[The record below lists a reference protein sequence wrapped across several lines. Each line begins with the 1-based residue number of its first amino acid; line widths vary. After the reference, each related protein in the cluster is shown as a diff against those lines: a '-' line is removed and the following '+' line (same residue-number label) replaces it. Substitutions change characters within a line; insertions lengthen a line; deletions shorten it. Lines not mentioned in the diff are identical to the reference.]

1 MKRVVIIGAGL
12 IGCFAARALSEYD
25 IDITVLEQG
34 GDVCTGISKAGTGI
48 VYAGYDN
55 KPGTLKSSMCI
66 SGNRNYE
73 ELCETLDVRYSRCGS
88 LMLSYG
94 PEADERIQRKLEN
107 GRIGGIAG
115 LRLISRDEALDLEPH
130 INPNIST
137 ALYSEVTGTVNP
149 WELCIAAYECAVS
162 NGVEFR
168 FNETVCGL
176 HRDKI
181 NIADSNADSEEQLSS
196 GNHKFIVETDRG
208 SFQAD
213 AIINCAG
220 LNSDLIREH
229 CERPYIRIVPTA
241 ADYLVTDKNLSG
253 YINHIIFHEPETKSK
268 GLTIVPTIDG
278 NLLIGG
284 TERRLNREHESLCSQ
299 EKMSNQTADATAAQ
313 GIDQLKILCE
323 QIVPDMP
330 LDRFIRSYACSR
342 PNPFYVDETGRVL
355 SEKKSI
361 SELKL
366 IEENGL
372 YSFIGV
378 KTPGM
383 TMAPELGRYVTDRI
397 LEQFGKVLKRSD
409 YKPYRQGIVRPQS
422 MPDEKRAAFI
432 STHPEYGRIIC
443 RCEGISEGEIRE
455 AIRRGANTVE
465 AVKRRTSSG
474 MGRCQGSYCR
484 QQIIQLLEE
493 HTL

>member
-1 MKRVVIIGAGL
+1 MKKVVIIGAGL

-25 IDITVLEQG
+25 IDITVLERS

-55 KPGTLKSSMCI
+55 QPDTLKSSMCI
-66 SGNRNYE
+66 SGNRNFD
-73 ELCETLDVRYSRCGS
+73 ELCRTLDVRYNRCGS

-107 GRIGGIAG
+107 GRIGGIVG
-115 LRLISRDEALDLEPH
+115 LRLISRDEALELEPH

-149 WELCIAAYECAVS
+149 WELCIAAYESAVS
-162 NGVEFR
+162 NGAEFR

-176 HRDKI
+176 HRDA
-181 NIADSNADSEEQLSS
+181 NVAGSNADSVKYPPS
-196 GNHKFIVETDRG
+196 GSRTFIVETDQG
-208 SFQAD
+208 SYRAD
-213 AIINCAG
+213 AVINCAG
-220 LNSDLIREH
+220 LNADSIREL
-229 CERPYIRIVPTA
+229 CERPCIRIVPTA

-268 GLTIVPTIDG
+268 GLTIVPTVDG

-284 TERRLNREHESLCSQ
+284 TERERGNDAGFSATSL
-299 EKMSNQTADATAAQ
+299 Q
-313 GIDQLKILCE
+313 GIDALKKLCGQIL
-323 QIVPDMP
+323 PDMP

-342 PNPFYVDETGRVL
+342 SNPFYVDETGKIL

-383 TMAPELGRYVTDRI
+383 TMAAELGRYVTNRI
-397 LEQFGKVLKRSD
+397 LEGFENVMKRSD
-409 YKPYRQGIVRPQS
+409 YKPYRSSIVRPQS
-422 MPDEKRAAFI
+422 MPDEEREAFI
-432 STHPEYGRIIC
+432 STHPEYGKIIC
-443 RCEGISEGEIRE
+443 RCECVSEGEIRE
-455 AIRRGANTVE
+455 AIRRGANTIE

-484 QQIIQLLEE
+484 QQIIQMLEE
-493 HTL
+493 